1 MRLTRDSPLAKLQP
15 KETEH
20 FVTQGFASHRLDVE
34 VQPFALLPKDSLE
47 EDEHNS
53 SDEISFNY
61 YKSSVDRLN
70 DSSLCND
77 ERSSVLIVDDEQ
89 MNIAV
94 ITTMLQVNGV
104 ASDSCASGTS
114 CLAKVRNRI

>member
-1 MRLTRDSPLAKLQP
+1 MTAHS
-15 KETEH
+15 
-20 FVTQGFASHRLDVE
+20 VMM
-34 VQPFALLPKDSLE
+34 
-47 EDEHNS
+47 
-53 SDEISFNY
+53 SDP
-61 YKSSVDRLN
+61 
-70 DSSLCND
+70 
-77 ERSSVLIVDDEQ
+77 VLIVDDEQ